1 LEDEEKSFLLANIW
15 NSAAT
20 RDGAG
25 FCRSVIAR
33 PPPPPL
39 GAEAVPLFM
48 SPRHDQKEKLKTQFS
63 PSLVLQCVSSR
74 TSDVS
79 LPYRRRNNKC
89 KQAKK
94 DAEQTLQVSLS
105 S

>member
-1 LEDEEKSFLLANIW
+1 MLFLEDEEKSFLLANIW

-33 PPPPPL
+33 PLPPPL

-48 SPRHDQKEKLKTQFS
+48 YPRHDQKRETKNS
-63 PSLVLQCVSSR
+63 I
-74 TSDVS
+74 
-79 LPYRRRNNKC
+79 LPKPCAAMR
-89 KQAKK
+89 
-94 DAEQTLQVSLS
+94 LL
-105 S
+105 